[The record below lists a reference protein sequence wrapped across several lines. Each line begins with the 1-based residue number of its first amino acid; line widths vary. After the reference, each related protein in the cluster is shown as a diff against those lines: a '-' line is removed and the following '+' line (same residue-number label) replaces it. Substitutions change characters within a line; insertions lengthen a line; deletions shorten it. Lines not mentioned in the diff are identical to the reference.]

1 MKLGSLNRAR
11 FLFLGYSALLYGCG
25 LGGRSE
31 NIKPGEADYPVENP
45 NPKQVLQIAATIPT
59 SLPVH
64 FIIAYAASTT
74 GGTMQSGTAC
84 AYTDGVE
91 PRRYSVVPSLNLTR
105 VGDTY
110 HGTIALDRYQP
121 GRCQWA
127 FAGAWYIVDT
137 EGPDETELFIYDQGT
152 DHPGDNRLDIWCI
165 KSVRRSRALP
175 EACLGIHALQ
185 PQFPESISLAMLH
198 AAIEKG
204 FDKDPPTHVGVN
216 ARSIVIEFH
225 DMDADVDERSNRQN

>member
-1 MKLGSLNRAR
+1 MKHGLFQAALV
-11 FLFLGYSALLYGCG
+11 FLFGAALLSGCG

-31 NIKPGEADYPVENP
+31 NIKPGESDYPVENP
-45 NPKQVLQIAATIPT
+45 NPKQVVQFTATIPT
-59 SLPVH
+59 PLLIH
-64 FIIAYAASTT
+64 FIIAYAASTA

-84 AYTDGVE
+84 AYTEGLE
-91 PRRYSVVPSLNLTR
+91 PRQYSVVPSLNLTR

-137 EGPDETELFIYDQGT
+137 EGPDETELFFYDQGT
-152 DHPGDNRLDIWCI
+152 DHAADNRLDIWCI
-165 KSVRRSRALP
+165 KSARRSRALP
-175 EACLGIHALQ
+175 DACLGIHALQ
-185 PQFPESISLAMLH
+185 PQFPESISLATLH

-204 FDKDPPTHVGVN
+204 FDKDPPIHVGVN

-225 DMDADVDERSNRQN
+225 DMDVDGDERWIRQN